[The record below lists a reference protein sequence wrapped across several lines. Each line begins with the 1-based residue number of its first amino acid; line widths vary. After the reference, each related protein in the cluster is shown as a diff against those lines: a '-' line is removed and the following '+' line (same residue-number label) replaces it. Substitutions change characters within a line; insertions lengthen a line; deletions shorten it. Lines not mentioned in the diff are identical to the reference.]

1 MSAPAELPESQAT
14 GAIAA
19 IFAELRHL
27 TGVGYVSS
35 IFRHLATM
43 PGMLEWAWDGLGP
56 AFRAGAIQTAGG
68 AIAAGAALAPPPALD
83 AARLAGWGV
92 DAAALGAIRS
102 AAAGFVRVAPG
113 NLVAGACLAPLLA
126 GRAAAGPGFA
136 PGWTPPAPL
145 PPVPPTADPAA
156 QAAPVRALLDRL
168 ATVDGAVRFV
178 PGLYRQLAHWP
189 GLLEWLAETLP
200 PRLAAPDAQATMA
213 GLRAAAAKAA
223 APILAALPAAPPA
236 PLDPAGCTGVL
247 AAVARYGRTSPELTL
262 AGRYLSAALGP
273 VPPGG

>member
-1 MSAPAELPESQAT
+1 MPAPAELPESQAT

-19 IFAELRHL
+19 IFADLRRL

-56 AFRAGAIQTAGG
+56 AFRAGAIQQAGE
-68 AIAAGAALAPPPALD
+68 AIAAGAALAPPAALG

-102 AAAGFVRVAPG
+102 AAAGFVRVAPA
-113 NLVAGACLAPLLA
+113 NLVAGVCLTPLLA
-126 GRAAAGPGFA
+126 GRAAAGAGFA
-136 PGWTPPAPL
+136 PGWMPPAPL

-156 QAAPVRALLDRL
+156 LPAPARALLDRL

-189 GLLEWLAETLP
+189 GLLEWLADTLP
-200 PRLAAPDAQATMA
+200 PRLAAPDAQAMMA
-213 GLRAAAAKAA
+213 GLRAAAAEVA

-236 PLDPAGCTGVL
+236 PLDPAGCAAVR

-262 AGRYLSAALGP
+262 AGRYLSAALA
-273 VPPGG
+273 GG

>member
-1 MSAPAELPESQAT
+1 MPAPAELPESQAT

-19 IFAELRHL
+19 IFADLRRL

-56 AFRAGAIQTAGG
+56 AFRAGAIQQAGE
-68 AIAAGAALAPPPALD
+68 AIAAGAALAPP
-83 AARLAGWGV
+83 
-92 DAAALGAIRS
+92 AALGAIRS
-102 AAAGFVRVAPG
+102 AATGFVRVAPA
-113 NLVAGACLAPLLA
+113 NLVAGVCLTPLLA
-126 GRAAAGPGFA
+126 GRAAAGAGFA

-156 QAAPVRALLDRL
+156 LPAPARALLDRL

-189 GLLEWLAETLP
+189 GLLDWLADTLP
-200 PRLAAPDAQATMA
+200 PRLAAPDAQAMMA
-213 GLRAAAAKAA
+213 GLRAAAAEVA

-236 PLDPAGCTGVL
+236 PLDPAGCTAVR

-262 AGRYLSAALGP
+262 AGRYLSAALA
-273 VPPGG
+273 GG